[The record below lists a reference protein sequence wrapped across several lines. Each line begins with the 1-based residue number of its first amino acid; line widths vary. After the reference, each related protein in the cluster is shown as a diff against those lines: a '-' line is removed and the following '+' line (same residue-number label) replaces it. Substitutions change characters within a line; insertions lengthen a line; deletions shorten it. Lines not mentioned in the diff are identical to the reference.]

1 MKQGEKKE
9 QKQENQNIEILEN
22 LLSSTSKVAMGKV
35 AKRERAEWEYECY
48 VRDET
53 TLWQM

>member
-1 MKQGEKKE
+1 MKQGEKKK